1 MKDNGQA
8 YINLYLEKLEKEK
21 GYSIHT
27 IDAYK
32 RDLEKFKLFLIDY
45 KGQRF
50 QDFKF
55 VDKWALRNFL
65 GKEGEDGMSSKTR
78 RRRLSTIRGF
88 FDYLLMSK
96 KLNDNPAA
104 YILAPKI
111 EKKIPA
117 IIQQGKRLDPKNRQ
131 GKSIDNIELLMRQP
145 EDDKQ
150 SKKER
155 KDSHLRMLRNTAIL
169 ELFYATGI
177 RLSELVGLNIGA
189 INEKELLVKVIGKG
203 KKERIIPFG
212 NKAKETIHAYLK
224 ERNLNWDS
232 PYNTPLF
239 CSWSEKRIAN
249 RTVQAILKDYLSVV
263 LNDGKGQK
271 KKNNN
276 TRDGTNPHTLR
287 HTFATH
293 LLERNVDIRLIQELL
308 GHSSISSTQIYTKV
322 STKDMK
328 KIYNQAHPH
337 A

>member
-1 MKDNGQA
+1 MKDNGQTH
-8 YINLYLEKLEKEK
+8 INLYLENLEKEK
-21 GYSIHT
+21 GYSMHT

-45 KGQRF
+45 NGQSF

-55 VDKWALRNFL
+55 VDKWVLRNFL

-88 FDYLLMSK
+88 LDYLVMLK

-117 IIQQGKRLDPKNRQ
+117 IIQQGKRSDPKNRQ
-131 GKSIDNIELLMRQP
+131 GKSIDNIDLLMRQP

-212 NKAKETIHAYLK
+212 SKAKETIHAYLK
-224 ERNLNWDS
+224 ERNLTWDS
-232 PYNTPLF
+232 AYHTPLF

-271 KKNNN
+271 QKNNN
-276 TRDGTNPHTLR
+276 SRDGTNPHTLR

>member
-88 FDYLLMSK
+88 FDFLVMLK

-117 IIQQGKRLDPKNRQ
+117 IIQQGKRSDPKNRQ
-131 GKSIDNIELLMRQP
+131 GKSIDNNELLMRQP

-150 SKKER
+150 SKTER
-155 KDSHLRMLRNTAIL
+155 KDSQLRMLRNTAIL

-224 ERNLNWDS
+224 ESNLTRDS
-232 PYNTPLF
+232 PYHTPLF
-239 CSWSEKRIAN
+239 CSLSEKRISN

-263 LNDGKGQK
+263 RAKS
-271 KKNNN
+271 
-276 TRDGTNPHTLR
+276 
-287 HTFATH
+287 A
-293 LLERNVDIRLIQELL
+293 
-308 GHSSISSTQIYTKV
+308 
-322 STKDMK
+322 
-328 KIYNQAHPH
+328 
-337 A
+337 

>member
-88 FDYLLMSK
+88 FDYLVMSK
-96 KLNDNPAA
+96 KLNDNPAS
-104 YILAPKI
+104 YMVAPKI
-111 EKKIPA
+111 EKKIPT
-117 IIQQGKRLDPKNRQ
+117 IIQQGKRSDPKNRQ

-189 INEKELLVKVIGKG
+189 INEKELLIKVIGKG

-271 KKNNN
+271 QKNNN
-276 TRDGTNPHTLR
+276 SRDGTNPHTLR

>member
-45 KGQRF
+45 NGQRF

-88 FDYLLMSK
+88 FDYLVMSK

-189 INEKELLVKVIGKG
+189 INEKELLIKVIGKG